1 MDWTAALCLSVPIAV
16 GVALAGYALG
26 SVADAMVVV
35 ADRLGRA
42 LDRLSRRLADPKND
56 EAPTLAQA
64 HVRAAKYQ
72 ARAITVK
79 PKAHEP
85 KAPTIFERWMAR
97 EGRGL
102 PQTVVDQVEWA
113 CDRLLAGEAGD
124 AEQGDEDAARIVLRQ
139 FARGVEESIDD
150 QMRRG
155 ATGA

>member
-79 PKAHEP
+79 PKSHEP
-85 KAPTIFERWMAR
+85 AEPSTFDRWMAL
-97 EGRGL
+97 EGHKL
-102 PQTVVDQVEWA
+102 PQTVQDQVEWSIG
-113 CDRLLAGEAGD
+113 RLKGEETD
-124 AEQGDEDAARIVLRQ
+124 DEGDESAARVILRQ
-139 FARGVEESIDD
+139 YAGWVENVVDD
-150 QMRRG
+150 EIRR
-155 ATGA
+155 AAKAK

>member
-79 PKAHEP
+79 PKAQEP
-85 KAPTIFERWMAR
+85 AEPTTFERWMAL
-97 EGRGL
+97 EGHKL
-102 PQTVVDQVEWA
+102 PQTVQDQVEWSIG
-113 CDRLLAGEAGD
+113 RLKGEETD
-124 AEQGDEDAARIVLRQ
+124 DEGDESAARVILRQ
-139 FARGVEESIDD
+139 YAGWVENVVDD
-150 QMRRG
+150 EIRR
-155 ATGA
+155 AAKTK